1 MNKKV
6 TLSLLSATVF
16 ASMAASAFAA
26 PTQGVYMGGSVDKFY
41 KLDDLFNLSAAAKK
55 QFVVDMN
62 AANPDLDFKNLVF
75 VDFDGKGAK
84 FSEILAAGTLPK
96 AKRDLTKADFEGSYV
111 TVNLDGSNGASY
123 DPRNDAVD
131 VPTGDLKVESVSA
144 INAKQIQVVF
154 SKAVDKDTIIED
166 KGTSSKLDDEVKAGT
181 VYVDGT
187 AVTWKASLSEDGKT
201 LTMQPAGGTGGVV
214 TSGTTFKIEIN
225 QKGATNFVKDT
236 EGNKAAEYLGT
247 VKVVDTDRA
256 TLDKTDKL
264 DPDTVRVYFSEPV
277 QHPGTDFTAT
287 YADGSAATISPKTA
301 PTGAAVNYVDLDISG
316 ATPGKDATVT
326 FTQIK
331 DYAGNVSKPISVTVK
346 KDVDEVKPVVQT
358 VTPTSVNTFVIKAS
372 KAIKSVDV
380 TKIKVNGTALGLE
393 TGTTPTSGKA
403 LAVIGKDKSVVTIV
417 LGDNQVGSVPVEVG
431 EGALVDFAATPNK
444 NDVFKT
450 ILNFNLDKTAP
461 QVTSTKVTND
471 GTDNYLVVNFDEE
484 IALTGTAGAAPSDL
498 VFKYVDKMGV
508 EQSVTVPAA
517 NVNVDASGE
526 ALKIK
531 LQDNATTPAAL
542 PTNYDYKVELPSGYV
557 QDNFEN
563 KFVKKVVTFTLGTT
577 SSKLELQTGTPIA
590 EKSGYPGV
598 IEVKFAKAVDIAS
611 ATNAANYAVED
622 AQVDKVKLVSN
633 SETTGAV
640 VEVYLKNN
648 TVKLSGNY
656 NVTVKGVKGYKDT
669 ITEMNSVTKN
679 ISLNENVLP
688 TVKTVSIDKFDAST
702 PATTIT
708 LTFSEAVTNATT
720 ATNDFTLFV
729 DGKEATTAT
738 VTVAQETTGSK
749 TLVVTIGKD
758 LSADVT
764 AGKAI
769 KLVAQ
774 DSLDIKDLAGNV
786 MAADDIVIK

>member
-6 TLSLLSATVF
+6 ALSLLSATVF
-16 ASMAASAFAA
+16 ASMTASAFAA
-26 PTQGVYMGGSVDKFY
+26 PKSGVYMGGDVDRY
-41 KLDDLFNLSAAAKK
+41 YALTDLFKLNDAGYAKFQSDLAKTKFENLI
-55 QFVVDMN
+55 
-62 AANPDLDFKNLVF
+62 F
-75 VDFDGKGAK
+75 VDRDGKGASLK
-84 FSEILAAGTLPK
+84 EILSSTQDFEK
-96 AKRDLTKADFEGSYV
+96 IKRDLKQNDFEGEYAKS
-111 TVNLDGSNGASY
+111 NLDGTNGESY
-123 DPRNDAVD
+123 DPRKDITPE
-131 VPTGDLKVESVSA
+131 PTGDLKVESVSA

-277 QHPGTDFTAT
+277 QHPGTDLTAT
-287 YADGSAATISPKTA
+287 YADGSVATISLKKAA

-380 TKIKVNGTALGLE
+380 KKIKVNGTALGLE
-393 TGTTPTSGKA
+393 TETTPTSVKA

-417 LGDNQVGSVPVEVG
+417 LGDKQVGSVPVEVG
-431 EGALVDFAATPNK
+431 EGALEDFAATPNK

-531 LQDNATTPAAL
+531 LHDNATTPAAL

-702 PATTIT
+702 SATTIT
-708 LTFSEAVTNATT
+708 LTFSEDVKNATT